1 MAYRPFLLL
10 MGAALCGCGGHDG
23 GSSGQYDAE
32 LQHCVDVTNQYRATN
47 GKPPL
52 TRSAALEAFAAEGA
66 QSDAASGS
74 PHGHFIATQG
84 GGVASAEN
92 EVPGWDISFGG
103 GTISGVID
111 SGLQMMWDEGPGGG
125 HYENM
130 NSSDFTELG
139 CGIYVTGANQVWVV
153 LDFA

>member
-1 MAYRPFLLL
+1 MA
-10 MGAALCGCGGHDG
+10 
-23 GSSGQYDAE
+23 
-32 LQHCVDVTNQYRATN
+32 
-47 GKPPL
+47 
-52 TRSAALEAFAAEGA
+52 
-66 QSDAASGS
+66 
-74 PHGHFIATQG
+74 G
-84 GGVASAEN
+84 GGGLGFGLEGGELGYSLSTSYGAVLDNPDLIVTCLVGDGEAEN